1 MLWQAEHRVPR
12 RRRLVSFAVI
22 SSDPRFFD
30 VRLSAFRE
38 QMEYLREAGY
48 RSITPEQYE
57 RWLYGE
63 DVSLPAKPIFI
74 SFDNGQNSLH
84 LATPVLKQT
93 GFATTVYV
101 VSGRIGSRS
110 ATRTT

>member
-1 MLWQAEHRVPR
+1 
-12 RRRLVSFAVI
+12 
-22 SSDPRFFD
+22 
-30 VRLSAFRE
+30 
-38 QMEYLREAGY
+38 MEYLREAGY

-101 VSGRIGSRS
+101 VSGRYRFEVRNPDDLTAFKSGLESSRFG
-110 ATRTT
+110 R